1 MKTKKRRIIKKGKN
15 KRTQKAGIRLDQN
28 ISHDKAFKYFI
39 ENSSFSYFNRG
50 YFGILILAK
59 LKDGIESPY
68 RHIRTNGIKKVTHLL
83 LKFFEI
89 KPSSN
94 NPDIKHIDV
103 TDIQREINIQQTIYI
118 SSLRSPDTLLE
129 PICPCIVYSHAETLN
144 KSFKESFYKIISQ
157 SIKGNKQIDKLFQY
171 DVAFF
176 AMEFME
182 NYLPLSNYTNTETST
197 INPLYTSS
205 TTNALYTLDKLHTL
219 GFMHNDFHDNNV
231 LLVRNYNYF
240 GFEKD
245 SMGRAII
252 IDFGLTNKFKPP
264 DKIDDEYRL
273 KLLQNESD
281 YAHFGLLYNFKWLD
295 EEHKKVQDKYI
306 AIFEKYY
313 KCDINRIIT
322 SFKIYI
328 GGNNM
333 SIPNSKFKPIFHNH
347 VYKYNKQ
354 NNINNNTLAD
364 QAEEELKQ
372 TNPEK
377 YHEIINS
384 IKETLEEEKQNPG
397 YIKALFANQMNG
409 LIDPAFILPV
419 DITNN
424 NSNKLKLMM
433 DS

>member
-1 MKTKKRRIIKKGKN
+1 MKTKKRKIIKNGKN

-28 ISHDKAFKYFI
+28 ISHEKAFKFFI

-68 RHIRTNGIKKVTHLL
+68 RHIRTNGIKKVKHLL

-89 KPSSN
+89 KPLSN
-94 NPDIKHIDV
+94 NPDIKHIDFS
-103 TDIQREINIQQTIYI
+103 DIQREINIQQTIYI
-118 SSLRSPDTLLE
+118 SSLRNPDTLLE

-197 INPLYTSS
+197 TNPLYTSS

-245 SMGRAII
+245 IMGRAII

-264 DKIDDEYRL
+264 EKIDDKYKL
-273 KLLQNESD
+273 KLLQKESD

-347 VYKYNKQ
+347 VYNYNKQ

-377 YHEIINS
+377 YDEIINS

-419 DITNN
+419 NITNKSN
-424 NSNKLKLMM
+424 NLTLIM
-433 DS
+433 D